1 MPIHIDIYAHLQKNR
16 LIKEGE
22 ELKRYVDS
30 LERDV
35 NKRLDQSARR
45 VALGPTSKL
54 VKLNDQNAASLDRA
68 VNATD
73 AYILATERLNE
84 AKNKLRA
91 VNRRVERTEEQ
102 REKKAKARA
111 KAEAEV
117 ADAELQQAF
126 AAQQLSRA
134 TNDLTRNTEELRKET
149 TEHGKNQRKVTKLVK
164 ETKKEFTQ
172 LTRTVNRQRRELE
185 DLRSTHQGEIK
196 DNRALVKQLERVT
209 DATKK
214 TTIER
219 DKYNE
224 MVKEGVATH
233 KQLRDQAE
241 RARQAYITEQRVLRD
256 TRQSISDVV
265 AGREKHDVVVN
276 SNATSL
282 ARLSRA
288 AMKYRKDSEGLRAV
302 NDEVIRSNTS
312 LTRAF
317 DRVGDATRNAHA
329 EHQKYNRMAR
339 DTSVSQDQLRQQ
351 AERVSDAYEKQARAA
366 RDASTALQ
374 NHRERETEMERRKA
388 LTGRRNQDFDP
399 GRWAARNLGALTPLG
414 TVTPTLVLPL
424 GTAFIQLANG
434 AVAASQS
441 IALLPTVLTAG
452 AAAFGTIKMATYGF
466 SDTIGALVDGD
477 LEKFA
482 EEINKL
488 SPAAQQAAL
497 MFQHL
502 LPEMMEIQ
510 KAAQEA
516 FFAGTPQLGY
526 QLFRGLGP
534 MIGNLTTEIAK
545 SMNRSM
551 KGVGRMLLSGEGLES
566 ISAITQNLAEGFR
579 QLEPAIV
586 SISKA
591 FLDLTRQGSLLW
603 PSMAEDIA
611 AMTDNFRQ
619 FISETRKSGALKNFM
634 RQGWEALKAVGA
646 SLLDFGK
653 MLYDVFGLKS
663 QADIERFRETMSEMT
678 DMIGIFLGALKVFF
692 EDIAGLF
699 REASNF
705 LKLFGIESD
714 GAAKVL
720 ARLAEAWLFV
730 HAVKRIKDLV
740 TVTKEWVA
748 ALKLAAA
755 VDAGGDLIGMVG
767 GKGGKGGGGVG
778 IAGRFGNLFRAA
790 PIAMYAGGGSVAAA
804 LGPAAPAIAGI
815 AGPAIAATSAL
826 VGLGAAAIWATH
838 KLSDYG
844 KDLPPGAAPTY
855 DNLASGA
862 VPGTITPGDQSGIPK
877 PNLTDADK
885 ARLKYM
891 GKNPATMTAKEIY
904 EALGKPVP
912 PPAPK
917 PPPAGAWSVPG
928 SFSGANGPVSQID
941 PDKVGGS
948 LSSLGSPFNTDIFSL
963 PGPFDVPGIPGDPA
977 DWQSTPGTFE
987 LDKIPIGAF
996 GGAEWDVPHGVFDI
1010 PRMLKP
1016 GDSGFGKPG
1025 AWNVD
1030 PWKVQQAQWQVE
1042 DAKVRAEESRKNYLK
1057 LAAEG
1062 TATQDDINRAA
1073 YDVIQAERSW
1083 MESMRGLKEAERGE
1097 FEAFDKQ
1104 TKTFA
1109 DDLREALGD
1118 MGAALDADF
1127 GISKGLAGIAENI
1140 TKFVATLAAAP
1151 VLGAMKGYQAG
1162 LGFPGGKGVGSGLVG
1177 IAAAQMGYYEQNE
1190 DATAFFGGNGYGAQQ
1205 QAMWQQYGSNYGL
1218 SGSYGPGPG
1227 NYMVPSNYG
1236 PREPYG
1242 LPGNTDTGGYGS
1254 SGKVFPPWVH
1264 EIERIFGVKASTY
1277 AGHQTDGANG
1287 VTDGNLQ
1294 VAPNPNGEN
1303 RGIDWSAPNTPEGIA
1318 AMQRLADY
1326 LKQIPDALEMVIWR
1340 NPNTG
1345 QSVEIGSGKIW
1356 PGLYGNGTLAEHE
1369 NHVHTRQS
1377 ASIPLPQGYAPQQPQ
1392 VPYGSPYYQVPQ
1404 AYAYGP
1410 QPGVFDD
1417 GGVLPPGPSIVVNN
1431 TGKPEPLVPPVD
1443 PKATSVDPNTTTHGL
1458 TGGQV
1463 PPGTP
1468 NSPQLTPG
1476 GAPTPLGVPTQGT
1489 TIGSEVEPYAGYG
1502 GGFKVGGGIL
1512 GSALNAAASAAG
1524 GAGGPGG
1531 AATAA
1536 ALQIGIQEI
1545 QRGIEYGAEV
1555 AGITAQGIIDTVLP
1569 AGGSKLAQ
1577 ENWITR
1583 IAGGIIGAA
1592 PAIPNLAGNGG
1603 KLGQGANLPGVGP
1616 ATPEQIAA
1624 QNMDPNRTQH
1634 TGTGPPPGPTNNT
1647 GVYIE
1652 NYNTLDNRGA
1662 SQDFGRYAIPG
1673 QR

>member
-73 AYILATERLNE
+73 AYILATERLTE
-84 AKNKLRA
+84 AKNKLRN

-256 TRQSISDVV
+256 TKQSISDVV
-265 AGREKHDVVVN
+265 EGREKHDVMVKAN
-276 SNATSL
+276 TDSLRKLSSAALDNRKQIESLRDANQDLIRDNA
-282 ARLSRA
+282 A
-288 AMKYRKDSEGLRAV
+288 
-302 NDEVIRSNTS
+302 
-312 LTRAF
+312 LTRSFDGISEATDKAF
-317 DRVGDATRNAHA
+317 R
-329 EHQKYNRMAR
+329 EHQKFNRMAR
-339 DTSVSQDQLRQQ
+339 DSSVSQDQLRQQ
-351 AERVSDAYEKQARAA
+351 AERVRDAYARQGRDVDYAREALRRHSEKEAE
-366 RDASTALQ
+366 LQ
-374 NHRERETEMERRKA
+374 RRKA
-388 LTGRRNQDFDP
+388 LTGKRHQDLDP
-399 GRWAARNLGALTPLG
+399 IRSVARNLGALTPLG

-424 GTAFIQLANG
+424 GTLFTQLANG
-434 AVAASQS
+434 VVAASQS
-441 IALLPTVLTAG
+441 IALLPAVLTAG
-452 AAAFGTIKMATYGF
+452 GAAFGTITMATRGF

-488 SPAAQQAAL
+488 SPNAQQAAL
-497 MFQHL
+497 ALQSV
-502 LPEMMEIQ
+502 LPELEEIQ
-510 KAAQEA
+510 KSAQDA
-516 FFAGTPQLGY
+516 FFEGAPQLG
-526 QLFRGLGP
+526 LEIFEKLGP
-534 MIGNLTTEIAK
+534 TVSRLTTSIAK
-545 SMNRSM
+545 SMNQSM
-551 KGVGRMLLSGEGLES
+551 KGVGQLLVSPEGMRSIES
-566 ISAITQNLAEGFR
+566 ISDNIATMFR
-579 QLEPAIV
+579 EMEPAV
-586 SISKA
+586 TAVAQA
-591 FLDLTRQGSLLW
+591 FLTLTEEGGSLL
-603 PSMAEDIA
+603 PKVARDLAKVSGTFAEFLKD
-611 AMTDNFRQ
+611 TQN
-619 FISETRKSGALKNFM
+619 SGSLKTFM
-634 RQGWEALKAVGA
+634 EQGWEAIKAVGEA
-646 SLLDFGK
+646 LLNFGK
-653 MLYDVFGLKS
+653 MLYQVFGLKS
-663 QADIERFRETMSEMT
+663 QQDIDRFRETMQEMT
-678 DMIGIFLGALKVFF
+678 DLIGVVLGTIKKLF
-692 EDIAGLF
+692 EDIAGVF
-699 REASNF
+699 RVLSDVAKS
-705 LKLFGIESD
+705 FGMEMGDIST
-714 GAAKVL
+714 VL
-720 ARLAEAWLFV
+720 ARVAEAWLFV
-730 HAVKRIKDLV
+730 HGVKRLRDLTGAAKDFASAMAIRAGAMSIGGAGLSAAGGAAAAGAGGAGLLAAV
-740 TVTKEWVA
+740 GPLNAFVA
-748 ALKLAAA
+748 ALAAGAAA
-755 VDAGGDLIGMVG
+755 VWGLN
-767 GKGGKGGGGVG
+767 K
-778 IAGRFGNLFRAA
+778 
-790 PIAMYAGGGSVAAA
+790 
-804 LGPAAPAIAGI
+804 AI
-815 AGPAIAATSAL
+815 
-826 VGLGAAAIWATH
+826 
-838 KLSDYG
+838 
-844 KDLPPGAAPTY
+844 
-855 DNLASGA
+855 GA
-862 VPGTITPGDQSGIPK
+862 VVNSDFGQSITEPSP
-877 PNLTDADK
+877 ADYQ
-885 ARLKYM
+885 RNFPSPPTRDPL
-891 GKNPATMTAKEIY
+891 
-904 EALGKPVP
+904 VP
-912 PPAPK
+912 HR
-917 PPPAGAWSVPG
+917 V
-928 SFSGANGPVSQID
+928 N
-941 PDKVGGS
+941 
-948 LSSLGSPFNTDIFSL
+948 
-963 PGPFDVPGIPGDPA
+963 PGIPIPGAGLPSNAGAPSDLGGLLGNPSSDISITSHNFYNDWYPTNDDDPFAVPDMPMDPA
-977 DWQSTPGTFE
+977 AWQSTPGTFE

-1083 MESMRGLKEAERGE
+1083 MESMRSLKEAERGE

-1345 QSVEIGSGKIW
+1345 ESVEIGSGKIW